1 MSGTGNPAGNLSCPG
16 CLAPGVERFFDFPEG
31 PYVRCKSCGLLFGP
45 GLQPQRHDGLDR
57 GAVVTAL
64 QPLRESNFSK
74 ILDRLE
80 KRLPAGARILEV
92 GSSTGVFLEMA
103 ARRGFDVYGIEP
115 DGYFVRISQERYP
128 QLAERVM
135 TGYFPDA
142 CPSGQFDAVCF
153 NDVFEHIPG
162 AERIMA
168 QARDRLTPTGCVSL
182 SIPASE
188 GFFFHLATLGYRLGY
203 HFLLIRMLQLEY
215 PFPHLYYFSRRSMA
229 ALAGRMD
236 MRVEQAEPLQILTAD
251 SIAARFAMD
260 RDHPPG
266 GGFVV
271 ALARFVFAF
280 HRILPASV
288 VKPDL
293 LHFIVSRS

>member
-1 MSGTGNPAGNLSCPG
+1 MSGTGNPTGNPPCPG
-16 CLAPGVERFFDFPEG
+16 CLSPGVDPFFRFPEG
-31 PYVRCKSCGLLFGP
+31 PYVRCASCGLLFGP
-45 GLQPQRHDGLDR
+45 GLRPQERDGLDR

-80 KRLPAGARILEV
+80 KRLPRGARILEV

-103 ARRGFDVYGIEP
+103 ARRGFDVHGVEP
-115 DGYFVRISQERYP
+115 DEYFVRISKERYP
-128 QLAERVM
+128 QLAERV
-135 TGYFPDA
+135 TVGFFPEA
-142 CPSGQFDAVCF
+142 CPPGTFDAVCF

-168 QARDRLTPTGCVSL
+168 QARDRLSPGGCVSL

-188 GFFFHLATLGYRLGY
+188 GFFFRLATLGYRLGY
-203 HFLLIRMLQLEY
+203 HYLLIRMLQLEY
-215 PFPHLYYFSRRSMA
+215 PFPHLYYFSRGSMA
-229 ALAGRMD
+229 ALAARME
-236 MRVEQAEPLQILTAD
+236 MRVEKAEPLQILTAD

-260 RDHPPG
+260 RGPAAG
-266 GGFVV
+266 G
-271 ALARFVFAF
+271 ALAVTAARLVFAIY
-280 HRILPASV
+280 RLLPASI

-293 LHFIVSRS
+293 LHFVVSRG